1 MTKDTLEHLS
11 CLMDGELS
19 ADAGRFLVRRA
30 ASDESLGETWQR
42 YHLIRDCLRRPGE
55 SMTLATLS
63 IDMDKLDDAPDPGL
77 AAPVRQSPAWLR
89 PVAGSAIAASV
100 AAVAIAVTLNLN
112 PAAMPSATE
121 PFASPNSAGIAPVS
135 QPASFQT
142 GSAVNQ
148 QSLNRYLLRHN
159 QAAGAVGQ
167 QGFVSFVPIV
177 ATAPVQLKGEPQA
190 ERGAAASDNASSD
203 GAENVAERQSAEGE
217 QP

>member
-11 CLMDGELS
+11 SLMDGELS

-55 SMTLATLS
+55 TTALARLS
-63 IDMDKLDDAPDPGL
+63 IDLELLDDVPASELEAPQRR
-77 AAPVRQSPAWLR
+77 APSWLR
-89 PVAGSAIAASV
+89 PLTGTAIAASV
-100 AAVAIAVTLNLN
+100 AAAAVAVTLNVN
-112 PAAMPSATE
+112 PVAGPSTAA
-121 PFASPNSAGIAPVS
+121 PFTSPNSAGIAPVS
-135 QPASFQT
+135 QPASYQV
-142 GSAVNQ
+142 GNAVNQ

-167 QGFVSFVPIV
+167 QGFVAFVPIV
-177 ATAPVQLKGEPQA
+177 ATPPATVPGEETTTIDNGA
-190 ERGAAASDNASSD
+190 ETTASDD
-203 GAENVAERQSAEGE
+203 G

>member
-19 ADAGRFLVRRA
+19 ADAGRFVVRRA
-30 ASDESLGETWQR
+30 ASDNSLGDTWQR

-55 SMTLATLS
+55 MTTMATLS
-63 IDMDKLDDAPDPGL
+63 IDLERLDDEPSMDQKAPANQGP
-77 AAPVRQSPAWLR
+77 RWLR
-89 PVAGSAIAASV
+89 PVAGAAIAASV
-100 AAVAIAVTLNLN
+100 AAVAVAVTLNLK
-112 PAAMPSATE
+112 PMATPSETV
-121 PFASPNSAGIAPVS
+121 PFASPNSAGLAPVS

-142 GSAVNQ
+142 GSTVNQ

-167 QGFVSFVPIV
+167 QGFVSFIPIV
-177 ATAPVQLKGEPQA
+177 ATAPVQLIEDQPGMAEEAVPGEAVPVTP
-190 ERGAAASDNASSD
+190 EK
-203 GAENVAERQSAEGE
+203 V

>member
-30 ASDESLGETWQR
+30 ASDDSLGETWQR

-55 SMTLATLS
+55 SMALATLS
-63 IDMDKLDDAPDPGL
+63 IDMDQLDEAQVSGL
-77 AAPVRQSPAWLR
+77 AAPAQQLPGWLR

-100 AAVAIAVTLNLN
+100 AAVAVAVTLNLN
-112 PAAMPSATE
+112 PVATPSAAE
-121 PFASPNSAGIAPVS
+121 PFASPNSAGLAPVS
-135 QPASFQT
+135 QPASYQT
-142 GSAVNQ
+142 GSALNQ

-177 ATAPVQLKGEPQA
+177 ATAPVQLMEEQPIEGE
-190 ERGAAASDNASSD
+190 AAAS
-203 GAENVAERQSAEGE
+203 ENVVQPQTAEVE

>member
-19 ADAGRFLVRRA
+19 ADAGRFVVRRA
-30 ASDESLGETWQR
+30 ASDDSLGETWQR

-55 SMTLATLS
+55 TTRLATLS
-63 IDMDKLDDAPDPGL
+63 IDLEQLDNESTMG
-77 AAPVRQSPAWLR
+77 QSVPAHQGQRWLR

-100 AAVAIAVTLNLN
+100 AAVAVAVTLNLN
-112 PAAMPSATE
+112 PAATPTPTV
-121 PFASPNSAGIAPVS
+121 PFASPNSAGLAPVS
-135 QPASFQT
+135 QPASFQA
-142 GSAVNQ
+142 GNAVNQ

-167 QGFVSFVPIV
+167 QGFVSFIPIV
-177 ATAPVQLKGEPQA
+177 ATAPVQLIEDESTGTEEAVVPVEAVSVTPEK
-190 ERGAAASDNASSD
+190 
-203 GAENVAERQSAEGE
+203 V

>member
-19 ADAGRFLVRRA
+19 TDAGRFVVRRA
-30 ASDESLGETWQR
+30 ASDDSLGETWQR

-55 SMTLATLS
+55 TTSLATLS
-63 IDMDKLDDAPDPGL
+63 IDPDQLDDELSADHSVPTRPES
-77 AAPVRQSPAWLR
+77 RWLR

-100 AAVAIAVTLNLN
+100 AAIAVAVTLNLN
-112 PAAMPSATE
+112 PAATPSTAV
-121 PFASPNSAGIAPVS
+121 PFASPNSAGLAPIS

-142 GSAVNQ
+142 GNAANQ
-148 QSLNRYLLRHN
+148 QSLNRYLVRHK

-167 QGFVSFVPIV
+167 QGFVSFIPIV
-177 ATAPVQLKGEPQA
+177 ATAPVQMIEDQPTATGEADGMSEA
-190 ERGAAASDNASSD
+190 EPVTPAK
-203 GAENVAERQSAEGE
+203 V

>member
-55 SMTLATLS
+55 AAALVRLS
-63 IDMDKLDDAPDPGL
+63 IDLDQLDEVSLSQHESAERRG
-77 AAPVRQSPAWLR
+77 AAWLR
-89 PVAGSAIAASV
+89 PLTGAAIAASV
-100 AAVAIAVTLNLN
+100 AVAAVAVTLSMN
-112 PAAMPSATE
+112 PAATPSSPAA
-121 PFASPNSAGIAPVS
+121 PFASPNSAGLAPVS
-135 QPASFQT
+135 QPASYQV
-142 GSAVNQ
+142 GNAVNQ
-148 QSLNRYLLRHN
+148 QSLNRYLMRHN

-177 ATAPVQLKGEPQA
+177 ITAPVQIPEGEAPV
-190 ERGAAASDNASSD
+190 SDT
-203 GAENVAERQSAEGE
+203 GAEAQALEDG